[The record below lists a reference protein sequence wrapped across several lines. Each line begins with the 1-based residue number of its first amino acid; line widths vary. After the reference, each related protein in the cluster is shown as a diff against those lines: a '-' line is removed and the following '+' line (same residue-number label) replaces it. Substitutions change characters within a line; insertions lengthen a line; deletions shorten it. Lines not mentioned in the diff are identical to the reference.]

1 MSDFPAGNT
10 RFAAF
15 CCRLTD
21 DALFRAIAHMLGRR
35 PGVQKRL
42 QEFFRDPSFTS
53 AASSSSFATS
63 EEDEADEDELGDNAA
78 DMASAN
84 TVGAVGAARVS
95 VLKSKN
101 ITDETKTRIAEC
113 LGQTISQLL
122 GSPNAK
128 GAVCALKALNRVSV
142 TQGTESL
149 GEEAGTAMLYAQRC
163 VRDVVVMRCC
173 SRHNPR
179 DRGAF
184 LVAVAEAFG
193 DPLDDL
199 LHSQLCL
206 AFKKI
211 VGEGAPKP
219 ARGSG
224 GAVACSRSPS
234 APRGRM

>member
-1 MSDFPAGNT
+1 MNWATTLQIWLART
-10 RFAAF
+10 RLARWKRQGFLL
-15 CCRLTD
+15 R
-21 DALFRAIAHMLGRR
+21 RAKTSRMRR
-35 PGVQKRL
+35 RRESL
-42 QEFFRDPSFTS
+42 
-53 AASSSSFATS
+53 
-63 EEDEADEDELGDNAA
+63 NAWA
-78 DMASAN
+78 KLYQN
-84 TVGAVGAARVS
+84 YW
-95 VLKSKN
+95 
-101 ITDETKTRIAEC
+101 
-113 LGQTISQLL
+113 

-173 SRHNPR
+173 SRDNPR

-199 LHSQLCL
+199 LRSQLCL
-206 AFKKI
+206 AFRKI
-211 VGEGAPKP
+211 VGEDAPKP